1 MKLLEPAP
9 VDAKMFHTEL
19 SAAYEL
25 AKVSDDML
33 ALFAPPFPLPISSQ
47 LRSCSKD
54 FEDPYGVKRRSVCC

>member
-9 VDAKMFHTEL
+9 VDTKISHTEL

-25 AKVSDDML
+25 AKASGDML

-47 LRSCSKD
+47 SRSCFKD